1 MFFLVWCKWW
11 NVEVWVFLFGGFIF
25 LGCFLPFFTP
35 LVSWF
40 VGVPFLVDYL
50 PVSITPSSIFES
62 LVHMWLVSA
71 CTLQSKRHFCSI
83 FVTILH
89 RSSTRTESHIS
100 SQSCFYILLQL
111 LVEVHM
117 KKFIAEILSCENL
130 VLIFPLEIC
139 LRVLADQSGN
149 ELCAVVLDSSCR

>member
-1 MFFLVWCKWW
+1 MECSSLGFSVWGFYFS
-11 NVEVWVFLFGGFIF
+11 WVFLFWF
-25 LGCFLPFFTP
+25 FLPLLTP

-50 PVSITPSSIFES
+50 SVSITPSSIFES

-71 CTLQSKRHFCSI
+71 CTLQSKRHFCTI

-89 RSSTRTESHIS
+89 RSSTWTGSHIS
-100 SQSCFYILLQL
+100 NQLCFYILLQL
-111 LVEVHM
+111 LMEVRM
-117 KKFIAEILSCENL
+117 KKFTAEIPSCENL
-130 VLIFPLEIC
+130 VLIFLLEIC

>member
-1 MFFLVWCKWW
+1 MVECRGLGFSVWEFYFSWMFFVLV
-11 NVEVWVFLFGGFIF
+11 V
-25 LGCFLPFFTP
+25 FLPFFTM

-62 LVHMWLVSA
+62 LVHMWLVPA

-83 FVTILH
+83 FVTVLH
-89 RSSTRTESHIS
+89 RSNARTGSHIS
-100 SQSCFYILLQL
+100 SQLCFYILLQL
-111 LVEVHM
+111 LMEVHV
-117 KKFIAEILSCENL
+117 KKVTAEILSCENL